1 MIRDA
6 RPDDIGRILELG
18 QRFFVESGWSKFAEW
33 DAMSFV
39 ETVERLDGEGA
50 MLVAEDDGRIVGMAG
65 APVYPA
71 YFNRDVRMSQELF
84 WYGDPTYR
92 GREAFALFPALEA
105 AVEAKGSAVHLMGA
119 VAGHREATFERVYAR
134 HGYRP
139 TERFYIKRIR
149 PW

>member
-18 QRFFVESGWSKFAEW
+18 ERFFREAGWSRVAAW

-39 ETVERLDGEGA
+39 ETVERLDGDGA
-50 MLVAEDDGRIVGMAG
+50 MLVAEDGGRVVGMAG
-65 APVYPA
+65 AAVYPA
-71 YFNRDVRMSQELF
+71 YFNSAVRMSQELF
-84 WYGDPTYR
+84 WYGDPAYR

-105 AVEAKGSAVHLMGA
+105 AVEAKGADVHLMGA
-119 VAGHREATFERVYAR
+119 VSGQREAALGRVYER